1 MSKTILT
8 NFSNN
13 AVLNKPITSEQIEYL
28 EQYCVYFETKN
39 EHPLAL
45 NSALLGVYPIYFLD
59 LEKNMLFD
67 IIEVNE

>member
-13 AVLNKPITSEQIEYL
+13 AALNKPITSEQIEYL

-45 NSALLGVYPIYFLD
+45 NSALLGV
-59 LEKNMLFD
+59 
-67 IIEVNE
+67 